1 MAYFRDFGY
10 NMFSRTNDKTKAG
23 LSKCFTDFEKDYFFL
38 TPRSD
43 TYKALSEHE
52 IMSAILIIV
61 NLYSYGTFTETLDL
75 YLAIRSI
82 SECVYAVKPSDTEKV
97 EQEFGLKNCLI
108 RLLNSSTVDV
118 DKLDYIARD
127 TQMSG
132 YDNVVSD
139 NEKVVYMMLYY
150 KQTKNLTP
158 ITIRNINHIMINS

>member
-1 MAYFRDFGY
+1 MAAF
-10 NMFSRTNDKTKAG
+10 
-23 LSKCFTDFEKDYFFL
+23 
-38 TPRSD
+38 
-43 TYKALSEHE
+43 
-52 IMSAILIIV
+52 I
-61 NLYSYGTFTETLDL
+61 ETLDL

-97 EQEFGLKNCLI
+97 KQEFGLKNCLI
-108 RLLNSSTVDV
+108 RLLNFSTVDV